1 MSTFNYSKW
10 DNIELSD
17 DESDLHPNIDK
28 ESWFRMKHRARIE
41 REEKEDHEI
50 KELERR
56 NDENSNRLKIIQA
69 RLNGLNNNKKD
80 DNNDEEYEDVDALK
94 AEAQELEGFVN
105 TRNKRITEIKKKR
118 AWNIDNI
125 CKVSEE
131 KTIVNKNEAQSLKA
145 SEFAPTGITESNL
158 AEREELTK
166 ASNSND
172 KEETSGG
179 TKQIVDNTTTSK
191 SNTTVK
197 ASSDV
202 VTSTTTSST
211 ITKSKSAKAASKERL
226 QVLSYN
232 DYVLTYESTL
242 ENYSEIYDIEGTKD
256 FLFKNCDVL
265 LHEHAQSYM
274 LLSCLEDEMNGKRER
289 MKLVCRQSQILS
301 HITELGVSMKR
312 DPRDV
317 VLPFFMR
324 IQEKEYF
331 AAFLSAI
338 NDFIQKII
346 ERAVV
351 KRKEMDKER
360 EDENE
365 EMQSNVPLGP
375 GGLNPFEVLKQL
387 PEVLRN
393 AFESQDLQRLQ
404 DVLASMEPA
413 EAKKWMKMCVDSG
426 LWVPK
431 DETLFEED
439 DEYEAAHSSDDIE

>member
-50 KELERR
+50 KELERK
-56 NDENSNRLKIIQA
+56 NDENNNRLKIINA
-69 RLNGLNNNKKD
+69 RLNGLSNNKD
-80 DNNDEEYEDVDALK
+80 DNDEEYEDVDALK
-94 AEAQELEGFVN
+94 AEAKELDGLVN
-105 TRNKRITEIKKKR
+105 TRNKRISDIKKKR

-131 KTIVNKNEAQSLKA
+131 KTIVNKSEAQSLKA
-145 SEFAPTGITESNL
+145 SEFAPTGITESNF
-158 AEREELTK
+158 AEAELSKTNK
-166 ASNSND
+166 
-172 KEETSGG
+172 KEPVKSDT
-179 TKQIVDNTTTSK
+179 NSK
-191 SNTTVK
+191 SDDTTVK
-197 ASSDV
+197 KASDN
-202 VTSTTTSST
+202 TATTTTTKTTTTATTSSNST
-211 ITKSKSAKAASKERL
+211 VTKSKSTTKAANKERL

-232 DYVLTYESTL
+232 DYVLTYESIL
-242 ENYSEIYDIEGTKD
+242 ENYSEINDIEATKE
-256 FLFKNCDVL
+256 FLFKNCDIL

-274 LLSCLEDEMNGKRER
+274 LLSCLEDEMNGKRDR

-331 AAFLSAI
+331 TAFVGAI
-338 NDFIQKII
+338 NDFVTKII
-346 ERAVV
+346 ERAIV

-360 EDENE
+360 DDENE
-365 EMQSNVPLGP
+365 EMQRNVPLGP

-387 PEVLRN
+387 PDTLRN
-393 AFESQDLQRLQ
+393 AFESQDLQQLQ
-404 DVLASMEPA
+404 DVLASMEA
-413 EAKKWMKMCVDSG
+413 VEAKKWMKLCVDSG

-431 DETLFEED
+431 DEQVFEED
-439 DEYEAAHSSDDIE
+439 DEEGVLQSSDDIE